1 MLFQFRIGRFL
12 RYSSFL
18 HSCCCK
24 KMVTSFPMETLFTL
38 VIGAAVVVQTN
49 ASIASAVGQ
58 CSGFEF
64 FNNTNIL
71 GHDLPPASGGRP
83 KAASA
88 AECCGKCQDFGALC
102 GGFTFDYGTCYLK
115 TRPDF
120 HSDPAARQPFKGAV
134 SALAPNGGST
144 QLPCGNRSSSSAPPL
159 FTWCDLTLSKD
170 ARIEALVANLSIPE
184 KVSLVWSVSVGSSSP
199 AIPRIRWPA
208 IKWWHEDCHGAWVP
222 GDKRPMTTWPAPI
235 GVAASF
241 NRSLFRSLGE
251 LTSTEGRAR
260 SKTQADYWGPNI
272 NIYRDPRWGRGQ
284 ETPGESPTLS
294 GSFGVEF
301 TRAMQGADS
310 SARSGPDYE
319 YLKTSVCLKHF
330 AGYSFEGSG
339 RHTRVNFDATFTQ
352 QDMADTYLPAF
363 QASVQQGEASGIM
376 VREGEVRA
384 CVVVYVCMGC
394 GGGG

>member
-1 MLFQFRIGRFL
+1 MVHTVI
-12 RYSSFL
+12 SSISRGVYEWPFKITFAL
-18 HSCCCK
+18 SNSSCCFNSELAGSSGAAIGLETPFYTPAAAAAK
-24 KMVTSFPMETLFTL
+24 KGGGVTSFPMESLFTL
-38 VIGAAVVVQTN
+38 VMSAAVVVQTN

-71 GHDLPPASGGRP
+71 GHDLPPASGRP

-88 AECCGKCQDFGALC
+88 AECCGKCQEFGALC
-102 GGFTFDYGTCYLK
+102 GGFTFDYSRCFLK
-115 TRPDF
+115 TRPNF

-159 FTWCDLTLSKD
+159 FPWCDLTSSKD
-170 ARIEALVANLSIPE
+170 ARIGALVANLSIPE

-235 GVAASF
+235 GVGASF

-284 ETPGESPTLS
+284 ETPGESPALS
-294 GSFGVEF
+294 ASFGVEF

-310 SARSGPDYE
+310 SARSVTHSPPH
-319 YLKTSVCLKHF
+319 SPPV
-330 AGYSFEGSG
+330 
-339 RHTRVNFDATFTQ
+339 
-352 QDMADTYLPAF
+352 LPN
-363 QASVQQGEASGIM
+363 
-376 VREGEVRA
+376 
-384 CVVVYVCMGC
+384 
-394 GGGG
+394 